1 MIIPPPTPVPSVNMM
16 ASVYWLADPAK
27 TSHSAI
33 GVVGYISAAMR
44 YASLNSRRWDIL
56 PSETIGMY
64 QKVRLWI
71 YVTGHA
77 DAPRRDVFHLQACFE
92 NRFFADFRHVGGD
105 LPRSCVR
112 LVSVYSPL
120 R

>member
-1 MIIPPPTPVPSVNMM
+1 
-16 ASVYWLADPAK
+16 
-27 TSHSAI
+27 
-33 GVVGYISAAMR
+33 
-44 YASLNSRRWDIL
+44 
-56 PSETIGMY
+56 MY

-105 LPRSCVR
+105 LLDCASGLCRYTLLCDNLVILIYYASDHIGTANVQTEIILGAFHLCSLFYEVNRVNYLLAKIEELSALDNVR
-112 LVSVYSPL
+112 FSLK
-120 R
+120 